1 MNMTVVEY
9 LNNLRL
15 EKAVE
20 LFEQG
25 NTSILE
31 VSLATGFHNLSYFH
45 KVFKRKFHM
54 TPREFLK
61 NYRLFKSPSQKARYL
76 ML

>member
-31 VSLATGFHNLSYFH
+31 VSLATGFHNLSYFY

>member
-31 VSLATGFHNLSYFH
+31 VSLATGFTTFPI
-45 KVFKRKFHM
+45 FIKFLNGNS
-54 TPREFLK
+54 T
-61 NYRLFKSPSQKARYL
+61 
-76 ML
+76 

>member
-45 KVFKRKFHM
+45 KILNGNS
-54 TPREFLK
+54 T
-61 NYRLFKSPSQKARYL
+61 
-76 ML
+76 

>member
-1 MNMTVVEY
+1 MTVVEY

-45 KVFKRKFHM
+45 KIFKRKFHM
-54 TPREFLK
+54 TPQRISEKTIVFLK
-61 NYRLFKSPSQKARYL
+61 ARHKKPDI
-76 ML
+76 